1 MVVGIVRLQQ
11 AESVFSSLLGKPR
24 SRFSAAVDGRR
35 NTSILLSLLLSGVC
49 SLPELEVRDFVVRYW
64 VFLVGVGTD

>member
-11 AESVFSSLLGKPR
+11 AESVFSSTVGETPLQ
-24 SRFSAAVDGRR
+24 V
-35 NTSILLSLLLSGVC
+35 LSCSGWKKKHFHFTISLSGVC